1 MGSIPMGSVELRFK
15 NRCIASVIALIGA
28 GYGLSGCVLRSN
40 NETGLRTSQS
50 ESLQTALSIL
60 KTSALE
66 ELSKDDT
73 LLTKLATAAA
83 KVTIED
89 RKQLSE
95 KVLSMIGSDGA
106 KQKVQRV
113 VFDTEE
119 WKRYVTLCATDGL
132 PRVDGYTEL
141 SLLPDDVRDM
151 LIATV
156 KEYYANASKGDHSW
170 KTTKVA
176 PKRCLDAI
184 LSYAVNPLKTIS
196 SHPDVKTDITK
207 AYDSYL
213 SVFREVI
220 FPDGSR
226 GNYNAQQVLDVARI
240 FQKFLI
246 AEKEKRPIASKY
258 TIYMGGSYANGR
270 AKLESS
276 DVDII
281 ALDLSRNPLLAAHQM
296 FSPLALTDAVRERV
310 KKDYPAEQKIDLK
323 VQIDNLFFNLS
334 SGPAAEGPDMQSKF
348 SRFMPVMIAVTA
360 DEIRLEVFSAFEE
373 RPPRMK
379 AAFSQAV
386 PE

>member
-1 MGSIPMGSVELRFK
+1 
-15 NRCIASVIALIGA
+15 
-28 GYGLSGCVLRSN
+28 
-40 NETGLRTSQS
+40 
-50 ESLQTALSIL
+50 
-60 KTSALE
+60 
-66 ELSKDDT
+66 
-73 LLTKLATAAA
+73 
-83 KVTIED
+83 
-89 RKQLSE
+89 E
-95 KVLSMIGSDGA
+95 KVRSMIGSEGS
-106 KQKVQRV
+106 KQKVLRV

-132 PRVDGYTEL
+132 PKVDGYAEL

-156 KEYYANASKGDHSW
+156 KEYYAGASKGDHSW

-220 FPDGSR
+220 FPDASR
-226 GNYNAQQVLDVARI
+226 GNYNAKQVLDVARI

-281 ALDLSRNPLLAAHQM
+281 ALDLSKNPILAAHQM

-310 KKDYPAEQKIDLK
+310 KLDYPADQKVDLK

-360 DEIRLEVFSAFEE
+360 DEVRLEVFSAFEE

>member
-1 MGSIPMGSVELRFK
+1 MRITGLRITARF
-15 NRCIASVIALIGA
+15 IASIMALIGA
-28 GYGLSGCVLRSN
+28 SHALNGCVLRSN
-40 NETGLRTSQS
+40 NETGIRSSQS
-50 ESLQTALSIL
+50 EALQTAHSIL

-66 ELSKDDT
+66 ELSQDNE
-73 LLTKLATAAA
+73 LLTKLATASAR
-83 KVTIED
+83 VSVED
-89 RKQLSE
+89 RKSLSE
-95 KVLSMIGSDGA
+95 KVHSMIGSEAA
-106 KQKVQRV
+106 KQKVLRV
-113 VFDTEE
+113 VFDDQE

-132 PRVDGYTEL
+132 PKVDGYTEL
-141 SLLPDDVRDM
+141 SLLPDDIRDM
-151 LIATV
+151 LIVTV
-156 KEYYANASKGDHSW
+156 KEYYADASKGDHSW

-196 SHPDVKTDITK
+196 SHPDVKTDITA

-213 SVFREVI
+213 SVFRDVI

-226 GNYNAQQVLDVARI
+226 GNYNAKQVLDVARI

-246 AEKEKRPIASKY
+246 AEKEKRPIVSKY

-270 AKLESS
+270 AKLETS

-310 KKDYPAEQKIDLK
+310 KQDYPSDQKIDLK
-323 VQIDNLFFNLS
+323 VQIDNLFFTLS

-348 SRFMPVMIAVTA
+348 SRFMPVMIAITA
-360 DEIRLEVFSAFEE
+360 DEVRLEVFSAFEE

>member
-1 MGSIPMGSVELRFK
+1 MRSAELRFK
-15 NRCIASVIALIGA
+15 KRCIASVIALMGA

-40 NETGLRTSQS
+40 NETGLRTAQS

-66 ELSKDDT
+66 ELSKDDV

-95 KVLSMIGSDGA
+95 KVVSMIGSEGA
-106 KQKVQRV
+106 KQKLLRV

-132 PRVDGYTEL
+132 PQVDGYTEL

-281 ALDLSRNPLLAAHQM
+281 ALDLSKNPLLAAHQM

-360 DEIRLEVFSAFEE
+360 DEVRLEVFSAFEE

>member
-1 MGSIPMGSVELRFK
+1 MSSSGLRFTA
-15 NRCIASVIALIGA
+15 RCMASVVALMGA
-28 GYGLSGCVLRSN
+28 SHALNGCVLRSN
-40 NETGLRTSQS
+40 NETGLRGTQS

-66 ELSKDDT
+66 ELSKDND
-73 LLTKLATAAA
+73 LLTKLANASSR
-83 KVTIED
+83 VSVDD
-89 RKQLSE
+89 RKTLSE
-95 KVLSMIGSDGA
+95 KVRSMIGSDA
-106 KQKVQRV
+106 SKQKVLRV
-113 VFDTEE
+113 VFDDQE

-132 PRVDGYTEL
+132 PKVDGYTEL
-141 SLLPDDVRDM
+141 SLLPDDIRDM
-151 LIATV
+151 MITTV
-156 KEYYANASKGDHSW
+156 KEYYADASKGDHSW

-184 LSYAVNPLKTIS
+184 LSYAVNPLKIIS
-196 SHPDVKTDITK
+196 SHPDVKSDITK
-207 AYDSYL
+207 AYESYL

-226 GNYNAQQVLDVARI
+226 GNYNAAQVLDVARI
-240 FQKFLI
+240 FQKFLT
-246 AEKEKRPIASKY
+246 AEKEKRLIASKY

-296 FSPLALTDAVRERV
+296 FSPLALTNAVRERV
-310 KKDYPAEQKIDLK
+310 KQDYPADQKIDLK

-348 SRFMPVMIAVTA
+348 SRFMPVMIAITA
-360 DEIRLEVFSAFEE
+360 DEVRLEVFSAFEE

-379 AAFSQAV
+379 AAFSQIV